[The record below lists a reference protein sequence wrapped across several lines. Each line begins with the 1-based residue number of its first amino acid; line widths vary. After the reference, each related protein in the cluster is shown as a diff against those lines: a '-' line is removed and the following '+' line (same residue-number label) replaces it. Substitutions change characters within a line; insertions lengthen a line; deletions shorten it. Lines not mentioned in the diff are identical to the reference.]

1 MKRNPDGDSG
11 PVSIAEHETLGGFCR
26 RNGIEY
32 GSDTY
37 KNSRVVLSFRE
48 KIRKL
53 QAIGRSH
60 GIIPEEMLLMISLNF
75 GWKWDDIPFRKFE
88 ELEQFPQSMNREERF
103 AVLWPEWHAYY
114 RRTTEDQRWA
124 DYQKAKPLLQGLV
137 GNMALAEAIAVPAEP
152 MGDDDRGELPLP
164 A

>member
-1 MKRNPDGDSG
+1 MKRSLDGDSG

-53 QAIGRSH
+53 QTIGRSH
-60 GIIPEEMLLMISLNF
+60 GIIPEELLLMISLNF
-75 GWKWDDIPFRKFE
+75 GGAWDDIPFGKLG
-88 ELEQFPQSMNREERF
+88 ELEKFPQSMNGEERF
-103 AVLWPEWHAYY
+103 AIIWPEWHAYY
-114 RRTTEDQRWA
+114 RRTTEEQRWTE
-124 DYQKAKPLLQGLV
+124 YQKAKPLLKGLV
-137 GNMALAEAIAVPAEP
+137 DKMALAEAIAVPAEP
-152 MGDDDRGELPLP
+152 LGDDDRGELPLP
-164 A
+164 V